1 VSTLKQSTFNWG
13 LVISTMAV
21 AGLGL
26 VNLYSASQG
35 ASTNMAF
42 LQGLWLAVGLL
53 IAVVL
58 TILDYRIFEQLAYPF
73 LGLTLVFLLA
83 VLVIGRVISGSQRWI
98 HLGFFNFQPSEMAK
112 IAVVLCMAKYFSEE
126 PSLPPGG
133 YRLRDLIKPTTIPYP
148 VGAIGALMLFW
159 EKLEFLGGWRFVLLV
174 IFLAWGAGS
183 VLYALQTGRT
193 SLHDMMSPMIL
204 VILPAI
210 LILRQPDL
218 GTTLALFAIAG
229 TMILFMKVRWLSL
242 AIVAVVMASAVA
254 AVLVAATSD
263 SLDILEKHQKK
274 RIMAFFYPEEATKD
288 DRYQAY
294 QSEIA
299 VGSGKTSGKGF
310 GESTQTQFRFLPE
323 QHTDFVFS
331 VWAEEWGFTGCLVV
345 LGAFLFWIVQMI
357 NVASS
362 ARERFGVLVA
372 IGITAMIF
380 WHAAINIGMVI
391 GVLPVVGITLPLWSY
406 GGSSV
411 LVIMACMGILMSI
424 SLRRH
429 AFS

>member
-1 VSTLKQSTFNWG
+1 MSPTTLKQSTFNWG
-13 LVISTMAV
+13 LVGATLAV

-35 ASTNMAF
+35 ASTNIAF
-42 LQGLWLAVGLL
+42 LQGLWLGVGVV

-58 TILDYRIFEQLAYPF
+58 IILDYRIFEQLAYPF
-73 LGLTLVFLLA
+73 LGVTLVFLLA

-98 HLGFFNFQPSEMAK
+98 NLGFMNFQPSEMAK
-112 IAVVLCMAKYFSEE
+112 IAVILCMAKYFSDE
-126 PSLPPGG
+126 PGMPAGG
-133 YRLRDLIKPTTIPYP
+133 YRLRDLIKPTTVLYP
-148 VGAIGALMLFW
+148 VGAVGALMLFW

-174 IFLAWGAGS
+174 VFLVWGAGS
-183 VLYALQTGRT
+183 VLYALRTGRT
-193 SLHDMMSPMIL
+193 SLHDMLSPIIL

-218 GTTLALFAIAG
+218 GTTLMLFAIAG
-229 TMILFMKVRWLSL
+229 TMILFVKVRFLSL
-242 AIVAVVMASAVA
+242 VIAGVVLVGA
-254 AVLVAATSD
+254 AVGSWQFLEPYQKDRILAFISPGEDVKD
-263 SLDILEKHQKK
+263 SGYHS
-274 RIMAFFYPEEATKD
+274 R
-288 DRYQAY
+288 
-294 QSEIA
+294 QSMIA

-345 LGAFLFWIVQMI
+345 LGVFLFWLAQMI
-357 NVASS
+357 NVASD

-372 IGITAMIF
+372 VGITAMIF
-380 WHAAINIGMVI
+380 WHVAINIGMVI

-411 LVIMACMGILMSI
+411 LAMMASLGLLMSV

-429 AFS
+429 TFT

>member
-1 VSTLKQSTFNWG
+1 VSPTTLKQSTFNWG
-13 LVISTMAV
+13 LVGATLAV

-26 VNLYSASQG
+26 INLYSASRG
-35 ASTNMAF
+35 ASTNIAF
-42 LQGLWLAVGLL
+42 LQGLWLGVGVL

-58 TILDYRIFEQLAYPF
+58 IVLDYRIFEQLAYPI
-73 LGLTLVFLLA
+73 LGVTLVFLLA

-98 HLGFFNFQPSEMAK
+98 NLGFMNFQPSEMAK
-112 IAVVLCMAKYFSEE
+112 IAVILCMAKYFSDE
-126 PSLPPGG
+126 PNIPAGG
-133 YRLRDLIKPTTIPYP
+133 YRLRDLIKPTTVLYP
-148 VGAIGALMLFW
+148 VGAVGALMLFW

-174 IFLAWGAGS
+174 VFLVWGAGS
-183 VLYALQTGRT
+183 VLYALQAGRT
-193 SLHDMMSPMIL
+193 SLHDMLSPIIL

-218 GTTLALFAIAG
+218 GTTLMLFAIAG
-229 TMILFMKVRWLSL
+229 TMILFVKVRFLSL
-242 AIVAVVMASAVA
+242 VIAGVVFVGA
-254 AVLVAATSD
+254 ALGSWQFLEQYQKDRILAFISPGEDVKD
-263 SLDILEKHQKK
+263 SGYHS
-274 RIMAFFYPEEATKD
+274 R
-288 DRYQAY
+288 
-294 QSEIA
+294 QSMIA

-345 LGAFLFWIVQMI
+345 LGVFLFWLVQMI
-357 NVASS
+357 NVASD

-372 IGITAMIF
+372 VGITAMIF
-380 WHAAINIGMVI
+380 WHVAINIGMVI

-411 LVIMACMGILMSI
+411 LAMMASLGLLMSV

-429 AFS
+429 TFT

>member
-1 VSTLKQSTFNWG
+1 VTALKQSTFNWG
-13 LVISTMAV
+13 LVASTLLV

-42 LQGLWLAVGLL
+42 LQGLWLGVGLL

-58 TILDYRIFEQLAYPF
+58 TVLDYRIFEQLAYPF
-73 LGLTLVFLLA
+73 LGLTLLFLLA

-98 HLGFFNFQPSEMAK
+98 HLGIFNFQPSEMAK
-112 IAVVLCMAKYFSEE
+112 IAVILCMAKYFSDE
-126 PSLPPGG
+126 PGLPAGG
-133 YRLRDLIKPTTIPYP
+133 YRLRDLIKPTTVLYP

-159 EKLEFLGGWRFVLLV
+159 EKLEFLGGWRFAVLVVFLV
-174 IFLAWGAGS
+174 LGAGS

-193 SLHDMMSPMIL
+193 SLHDMLSPVIL

-218 GTTLALFAIAG
+218 GTTLMLFAIAG
-229 TMILFMKVRWLSL
+229 TMILFVKVRFLSL
-242 AIVAVVMASAVA
+242 VIAGVVFVVA
-254 AVLVAATSD
+254 AVGSWQFLQQYQKDRILAFISPSEDIKD
-263 SLDILEKHQKK
+263 SGYHS
-274 RIMAFFYPEEATKD
+274 R
-288 DRYQAY
+288 
-294 QSEIA
+294 QSMIA

-345 LGAFLFWIVQMI
+345 LGAFLFWLVQMI
-357 NVASS
+357 NVASD

-372 IGITAMIF
+372 VGITAMVF
-380 WHAAINIGMVI
+380 WHVAINIGMVI
-391 GVLPVVGITLPLWSY
+391 GVLPVVGVTLPLWSY
-406 GGSSV
+406 GGSS
-411 LVIMACMGILMSI
+411 LLAMMASLGLLMSV

-429 AFS
+429 TFS

>member
-13 LVISTMAV
+13 LVISTLAV

-26 VNLYSASQG
+26 VNLYSASRG

-42 LQGLWLAVGLL
+42 LQGLWLGVGLA

-58 TILDYRIFEQLAYPF
+58 TILDYRIFQQLAYPF
-73 LGLTLVFLLA
+73 LGVTLLFLLA

-98 HLGFFNFQPSEMAK
+98 NLGVMNFQPSEMAK
-112 IAVVLCMAKYFSEE
+112 IAVILCMAKYFSDE
-126 PSLPPGG
+126 PSLPSGG
-133 YRLRDLIKPTTIPYP
+133 YRLRGLIKPTTVLYP

-174 IFLAWGAGS
+174 VFLVWGAGS
-183 VLYALQTGRT
+183 VLYALQAGRT
-193 SLHDMMSPMIL
+193 SLHDMLSPVIL

-218 GTTLALFAIAG
+218 GTTLMLFAIAG
-229 TMILFMKVRWLSL
+229 TMILFVKVRFLSL
-242 AIVAVVMASAVA
+242 VIAGVVFVA
-254 AVLVAATSD
+254 AAVGSWQFLEDYQKDRILAFISPSEDIKD
-263 SLDILEKHQKK
+263 SGYHS
-274 RIMAFFYPEEATKD
+274 R
-288 DRYQAY
+288 
-294 QSEIA
+294 QSMIA

-345 LGAFLFWIVQMI
+345 LGAFLFWLVQMI
-357 NVASS
+357 NVASD

-372 IGITAMIF
+372 VGITAMVF
-380 WHAAINIGMVI
+380 WHVAINIGMVI
-391 GVLPVVGITLPLWSY
+391 GVLPVVGVTLPLWSY
-406 GGSSV
+406 GGSS
-411 LVIMACMGILMSI
+411 LLAMMASLGLLMSI

-429 AFS
+429 TFS

>member
-1 VSTLKQSTFNWG
+1 MTALKQSTFNWG
-13 LVISTMAV
+13 LVASTLLV

-42 LQGLWLAVGLL
+42 LQGLWLGVGLL

-58 TILDYRIFEQLAYPF
+58 TVLDYRIFEQLAYPF
-73 LGLTLVFLLA
+73 LGLTLLFLLA

-98 HLGFFNFQPSEMAK
+98 HLGIFNFQPSEMAK
-112 IAVVLCMAKYFSEE
+112 IAVILCMAKYFSDE
-126 PSLPPGG
+126 PGLPAGG
-133 YRLRDLIKPTTIPYP
+133 YRLRDLIKPTTVLYP

-159 EKLEFLGGWRFVLLV
+159 EKLEFLGGWRFAVLVVFLV
-174 IFLAWGAGS
+174 LGAGS

-193 SLHDMMSPMIL
+193 SLHDMLSPVIL

-218 GTTLALFAIAG
+218 GTTLMLFAIAG
-229 TMILFMKVRWLSL
+229 TMILFVKVRFLSL
-242 AIVAVVMASAVA
+242 VIAGVVFVVA
-254 AVLVAATSD
+254 AVGSWQFLQQYQKDRILAFISPSEDIKD
-263 SLDILEKHQKK
+263 SGYHS
-274 RIMAFFYPEEATKD
+274 R
-288 DRYQAY
+288 
-294 QSEIA
+294 QSMIA

-345 LGAFLFWIVQMI
+345 LGAFLFWLVQMI
-357 NVASS
+357 NVASD

-372 IGITAMIF
+372 VGITAMVF
-380 WHAAINIGMVI
+380 WHVAINIGMVI
-391 GVLPVVGITLPLWSY
+391 GVLPVVGVTLPLWSY
-406 GGSSV
+406 GGSS
-411 LVIMACMGILMSI
+411 LLAMMASLGLLMSV

-429 AFS
+429 TFS

>member
-1 VSTLKQSTFNWG
+1 VSPTTLKQSTFNWG
-13 LVISTMAV
+13 LVGATLAV

-26 VNLYSASQG
+26 INLYSASRG
-35 ASTNMAF
+35 ASTNIAF
-42 LQGLWLAVGLL
+42 LQGLWLGVGVL

-58 TILDYRIFEQLAYPF
+58 IVLDYRIFEQLAYPI
-73 LGLTLVFLLA
+73 LGVTLVFLLA

-98 HLGFFNFQPSEMAK
+98 NLGFMNFQPSEMAK
-112 IAVVLCMAKYFSEE
+112 IAVILCMAKYFSDE
-126 PSLPPGG
+126 PNIPAGG
-133 YRLRDLIKPTTIPYP
+133 YRLRDLIKPTTVLYP
-148 VGAIGALMLFW
+148 VGAVGALMLFW
-159 EKLEFLGGWRFVLLV
+159 EKLEFLGGWRFVMLV
-174 IFLAWGAGS
+174 VFLVWGAGC
-183 VLYALQTGRT
+183 VLYALQAGRT
-193 SLHDMMSPMIL
+193 SLHDMLSPIIL

-218 GTTLALFAIAG
+218 GTTLMLFAIAG
-229 TMILFMKVRWLSL
+229 TMILFVKVRFLSL
-242 AIVAVVMASAVA
+242 VIAGVVFVGA
-254 AVLVAATSD
+254 ALGSWQFLEPYQKDRILAFISPSEDIKD
-263 SLDILEKHQKK
+263 SGYHS
-274 RIMAFFYPEEATKD
+274 R
-288 DRYQAY
+288 
-294 QSEIA
+294 QSMIA

-345 LGAFLFWIVQMI
+345 LGVFLFWLVQMI
-357 NVASS
+357 NVASD

-372 IGITAMIF
+372 VGITAMIF
-380 WHAAINIGMVI
+380 WHVAINIGMVI

-411 LVIMACMGILMSI
+411 LAMMASLGLLMSV

-429 AFS
+429 AFT

>member
-1 VSTLKQSTFNWG
+1 MSTLKQSTFNWG
-13 LVISTMAV
+13 LVASTMLV

-42 LQGLWLAVGLL
+42 LQGIWLAVGLL

-73 LGLTLVFLLA
+73 LGLTLLFLLA

-98 HLGFFNFQPSEMAK
+98 HLGVFNFQPSEMAK
-112 IAVVLCMAKYFSEE
+112 IAVVLCMAKYFSDE
-126 PSLPPGG
+126 PSLPAGG
-133 YRLRDLIKPTTIPYP
+133 YRLRDLIKPTTVPYP

-174 IFLAWGAGS
+174 VFLVWGAGS

-193 SLHDMMSPMIL
+193 SLHDMLSPVML
-204 VILPAI
+204 VVLPAI

-218 GTTLALFAIAG
+218 GTTLMLFAIAG
-229 TMILFMKVRWLSL
+229 TMILFVKVRSLSL
-242 AIVAVVMASAVA
+242 VIA
-254 AVLVAATSD
+254 AVILLGAAAGSWQFLQPYQKDRILALISPGEDVKD
-263 SLDILEKHQKK
+263 SG
-274 RIMAFFYPEEATKD
+274 
-288 DRYQAY
+288 Y
-294 QSEIA
+294 QSRQSIIA

-345 LGAFLFWIVQMI
+345 LGAFLFWLVQMI
-357 NVASS
+357 NVASD
-362 ARERFGVLVA
+362 ARERFGVLLAV
-372 IGITAMIF
+372 GITAMVF
-380 WHAAINIGMVI
+380 WHVAINIGMVI
-391 GVLPVVGITLPLWSY
+391 GVLPVVGVTLPLWSY
-406 GGSSV
+406 GGSS
-411 LVIMACMGILMSI
+411 LLAMMAAVGLLMSI

>member
-1 VSTLKQSTFNWG
+1 MSPTTLKQSTFNWG
-13 LVISTMAV
+13 LVGATMAV

-26 VNLYSASQG
+26 VNLYSASHG

-42 LQGLWLAVGLL
+42 LQGLWLGVGVV

-58 TILDYRIFEQLAYPF
+58 TVLDYRIFEQLAYPF
-73 LGLTLVFLLA
+73 LILTLVFLLA

-98 HLGFFNFQPSEMAK
+98 NLGFMNFQPSEMAK
-112 IAVVLCMAKYFSEE
+112 ISVILCMAKYFSDE
-126 PSLPPGG
+126 PGLPAGG
-133 YRLRDLIKPTTIPYP
+133 YRLRDLIKPTTVPYP
-148 VGAIGALMLFW
+148 AGAAGALMLFW

-174 IFLAWGAGS
+174 VFLAWGAAS
-183 VLYALQTGRT
+183 VLYALRTGRT
-193 SLHDMMSPMIL
+193 SLHDMLSPIIL

-218 GTTLALFAIAG
+218 GTTLMLFAIAG
-229 TMILFMKVRWLSL
+229 TMILFVKVRFLSL
-242 AIVAVVMASAVA
+242 VIAGVVFVVA
-254 AVLVAATSD
+254 AVGSWQFLQPYQKDRILAFISPSEDIKD
-263 SLDILEKHQKK
+263 SGYHS
-274 RIMAFFYPEEATKD
+274 R
-288 DRYQAY
+288 
-294 QSEIA
+294 QSMIA

-345 LGAFLFWIVQMI
+345 LGVFLFWLVQMI
-357 NVASS
+357 NVASD

-372 IGITAMIF
+372 VGITAMIF
-380 WHAAINIGMVI
+380 WHVAINIGMVI

-411 LVIMACMGILMSI
+411 LAMMASLGLLMSV

-429 AFS
+429 AFT